1 MFVCV
6 VMLYASCACQWAACV
21 CRNAVARPS
30 GYMDQWKR
38 AGVFVCR
45 NAVCVVRL
53 SVRCVFARVCRNAVA
68 RLSGYMDLVKA
79 GRYVFVS

>member
-1 MFVCV
+1 MRRAPVSGLRVCV
-6 VMLYASCACQWAACV
+6 VMLLHAPLATWTSGSGQV
-21 CRNAVARPS
+21 C
-30 GYMDQWKR
+30 
-38 AGVFVCR
+38 VCR

>member
-1 MFVCV
+1 
-6 VMLYASCACQWAACV
+6 MLLHA
-21 CRNAVARPS
+21 PS
-30 GYMDQWKR
+30 GCMDQWKR